1 MQRCDLIVGEG
12 ATELAIAK
20 RMLQACS
27 VSCVGARFIAKGG
40 CKNFWSDAPKYAA
53 AARNGIFVLGLADL
67 ESAPC
72 AGWLLSQHLPRGRPH
87 KFKLRVAV
95 HMAESWLLADH
106 TAVTHWLRISPKL
119 LPSRPD
125 EDPQPKL
132 TLVNLARRSPI
143 RSLKETLVPALGHSG
158 IVGREYLPVIRNF
171 IAKHWDPDRAAQ
183 NSPSLTRAL
192 HAIQEP

>member
-1 MQRCDLIVGEG
+1 MQQCDLIVGEG

-20 RMLQACS
+20 RILEAC
-27 VSCVGARFIAKGG
+27 GMPYADARFIDKGG
-40 CKNFWSDAPKYAA
+40 RQRFWRDAPKYAA

-72 AGWLLSQHLPRGRPH
+72 VGWLLSQHLPHGRPQ

-106 TAVTHWLRISPKL
+106 TAVTRWLRVSPKL

-125 EDPQPKL
+125 EDPQAKL
-132 TLVNLARRSPI
+132 TLVNLARHSPI
-143 RSLKETLVPALGHSG
+143 RSLKETLVPAPGHSG
-158 IVGREYLPVIRNF
+158 LVGREYLRGIRNF
-171 IAKHWDPDRAAQ
+171 IAKHWDPDRAAR

-192 HAIQEP
+192 HAIREP